1 MSGHHARQL
10 VVQVR
15 LEVVGIGGLEACGK
29 LADVDLGRVE
39 LHRREGHEDGIV
51 SWTDSSRSM
60 KFRAYRWAFMISI
73 DVRVSFLPKMYRMT
87 SLSR

>member
-1 MSGHHARQL
+1 MSRHHARQL

-39 LHRREGHEDGIV
+39 LHRREGHEDGHRLL
-51 SWTDSSRSM
+51 D
-60 KFRAYRWAFMISI
+60 
-73 DVRVSFLPKMYRMT
+73 
-87 SLSR
+87 